1 MSDDQVYDDCGTYAA
16 YQRHVKEDTK
26 IDEACRVAKNVYA
39 QELRERNPGLRARER
54 RDAAA
59 RGRALTRLAREH
71 PDEYSRLLEDERAKA
86 SS

>member
-1 MSDDQVYDDCGTYAA
+1 MSDGQVYDDCGTYAA
-16 YQRHVKEDTK
+16 YQRHVKEDTE
-26 IDEACRVAKNVYA
+26 IDEAC
-39 QELRERNPGLRARER
+39 RER